1 MSLVKQFEANVNVNQ
16 SDCVSLA
23 FVKGATDVL
32 LGGHFPHVIDNNH
45 FEIISL
51 RGYDYRITV

>member
-1 MSLVKQFEANVNVNQ
+1 M
-16 SDCVSLA
+16 SLA

-51 RGYDYRITV
+51 PGYDYRIDCNNLDIKFLFSH